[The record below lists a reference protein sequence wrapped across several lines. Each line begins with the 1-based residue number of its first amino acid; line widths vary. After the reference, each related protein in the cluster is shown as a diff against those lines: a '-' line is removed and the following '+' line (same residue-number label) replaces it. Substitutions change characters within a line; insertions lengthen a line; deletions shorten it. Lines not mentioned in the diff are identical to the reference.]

1 MFTTA
6 PHAVEL
12 SNPLVYLAALKLLAR
27 KPARPA
33 NRYAINKNGT
43 YFHASKKFLE
53 NKILAIGLENNI
65 KPEQANTFI
74 TLK

>member
-1 MFTTA
+1 MQLQDYRTILQKKIQNYVYDS

-43 YFHASKKFLE
+43 YFHASKNF
-53 NKILAIGLENNI
+53 
-65 KPEQANTFI
+65 
-74 TLK
+74 

>member
-1 MFTTA
+1 MNAAPRLPNNFTKRRFKTMFTTA

-53 NKILAIGLENNI
+53 NKIY
-65 KPEQANTFI
+65 
-74 TLK
+74 